1 MWMCTWQVV
10 DQPFLRLLAVAK
22 GKGASRDHDRHVQPL
37 CFEWTAVAG
46 PHKFRDHDWAFR
58 QSLASDCFWQR
69 FPNVPACCALHNS
82 DYCVARRLV
91 FNPPSVQVSQWP
103 PLKPRQRGFVD
114 NNARHAWCNTRHRR
128 QGDRSAEAVAD
139 NHNRLVVRFAFNE
152 RHEVYDM
159 IFEYGHCLDA
169 RTPIPAPVVYQPRRT
184 CKSPRDGK
192 KCCSP
197 VHHAVNEENSGGIWP
212 IETAYVKAVADLP
225 LHVVTALR

>member
-1 MWMCTWQVV
+1 M
-10 DQPFLRLLAVAK
+10 
-22 GKGASRDHDRHVQPL
+22 
-37 CFEWTAVAG
+37 
-46 PHKFRDHDWAFR
+46 
-58 QSLASDCFWQR
+58 
-69 FPNVPACCALHNS
+69 
-82 DYCVARRLV
+82 
-91 FNPPSVQVSQWP
+91 
-103 PLKPRQRGFVD
+103 
-114 NNARHAWCNTRHRR
+114 
-128 QGDRSAEAVAD
+128 AD